1 MLNQRH
7 ISLYTIFCG
16 FFMNYDIA
24 VGPSL
29 IVSDVCSIRNI
40 KKNGQLTRANIQTV
54 VSA

>member
-24 VGPSL
+24 AGPSL
-29 IVSDVCSIRNI
+29 IVVFSIM
-40 KKNGQLTRANIQTV
+40 KTNGQLTRANIQTV
-54 VSA
+54 QD